1 MIPKGASPA
10 EVVGARG
17 GRKVTWTA
25 PDASGNNETD
35 AGSTDAHDAV
45 APRTA
50 TLNWSTTGPEFLIW
64 TSSDTSPPA
73 STLRFAADSEIN
85 DPTARVYRRYITVDS
100 QFRASATSLTCCV
113 GGLAT
118 TTRSFRRDRERLAA
132 MCRCAW

>member
-10 EVVGARG
+10 VVVGARG

-35 AGSTDAHDAV
+35 AGSADAHGAV

-73 STLRFAADSEIN
+73 STLRFAADSEID
-85 DPTARVYRRYITVDS
+85 DPTARVYRRYIAVDS
-100 QFRASATSLTCCV
+100 
-113 GGLAT
+113 
-118 TTRSFRRDRERLAA
+118 RRVA